1 MFEMFTTPGGIS
13 DKAVFVHS
21 DRGRSG
27 VKGWLPQSHSLIN
40 EDIRNPDH
48 LRQVRVERDEGFVWM
63 FVTVRKTL
71 VPDLDPLISPVH
83 PEGGLQ

>member
-1 MFEMFTTPGGIS
+1 ME
-13 DKAVFVHS
+13 
-21 DRGRSG
+21 
-27 VKGWLPQSHSLIN
+27 GWLSQSHSLVD

-48 LRQVRVERDEGFVWM
+48 LRNVRVEGDEGFVGV
-63 FVTVRKTL
+63 FVTVRKTV